1 LDGKQAAGNYATL
14 VNGLIP
20 SSALPSFVDD
30 VVDAGGTLP
39 ATGDVGKIYV
49 VSTGANTNKI
59 YRWSGSA
66 FIEISPSPGS
76 TDSVTEGSVNLY
88 HTTVRAAAAAPVQ
101 SVSGR
106 TGAISLT
113 KSDVG
118 LDNVPNTDATARAN
132 HTGTQTAATISD
144 FATEAAKYGPVTSVS
159 GRTGVITLAQLGS
172 SGTASST
179 TFLRGDGQ
187 WAAAGS
193 TDASALTT
201 GTVAAARL
209 PLATTTAAGAVIV
222 GSGLKI
228 ASGVISVDAP
238 LAAPASVYYSDGVRW
253 TPVANAATYE
263 VSYTENGGSSYPV
276 TATFNA
282 LAGDPQT
289 AAIHDLSGIRKF
301 RVRAFSYSGVA
312 GEWGYQSGL
321 TPPSSSSY
329 TLPTASSSVLGGI
342 KVGSGLTITDGV
354 LAATGGGGG
363 GSANIVEAA
372 TAAGFPAT
380 GSSSGTLYIATDV
393 NRVFRFDASGVYV
406 EVGPGAGAA
415 VGGGGAGGTT
425 DPLWSSVRLLLPLDA
440 NTYDYRSGQGST
452 VTAFGSAAI
461 ASSSPKFG
469 AGCLFLD
476 GNSDYLQVVDGFNYI
491 VPGTGDFTTEAWV
504 RPAFLS
510 AEANYVFESRET
522 QVAGYGLYLNS
533 SSTRVVGSSATSL
546 ITGAALSTGQW
557 HHVALCRAS
566 GTLRLFING
575 TVAGTP
581 VANTTNFESNRLLI
595 GRSLSDITPFW
606 FDGNI
611 DDVRYTSAARYTS
624 NFSVATAAFPTS

>member
-1 LDGKQAAGNYATL
+1 LSN
-14 VNGLIP
+14 VP
-20 SSALPSFVDD
+20 STFAPSTHTHTASQV
-30 VVDAGGTLP
+30 
-39 ATGDVGKIYV
+39 
-49 VSTGANTNKI
+49 
-59 YRWSGSA
+59 
-66 FIEISPSPGS
+66 
-76 TDSVTEGSVNLY
+76 TDF
-88 HTTVRAAAAAPVQ
+88 TTAAAAAAPVQ
-101 SVSGR
+101 SVAGR
-106 TGAISLT
+106 TGA
-113 KSDVG
+113 
-118 LDNVPNTDATARAN
+118 
-132 HTGTQTAATISD
+132 
-144 FATEAAKYGPVTSVS
+144 VTV
-159 GRTGVITLAQLGS
+159 AQLGT

-289 AAIHDLSGIRKF
+289 AAIHDLSGTRKF

-425 DPLWSSVRLLLPLDA
+425 DPLWSSVRLILPLDA
-440 NTYDYRSGQGST
+440 NTYDFRSGQGST

-476 GNSDYLQVVDGFNYI
+476 GNSDYLQVVDSSNYI
-491 VPGTGDFTTEAWV
+491 APGTGDFTIEAWV
-504 RPAFLS
+504 RIGFLS
-510 AEANYVFESRET
+510 AEANYVFEARET
-522 QVAGYGLYLNS
+522 QVAGYGLYVNS
-533 SSTRVVGSSATSL
+533 SSTVVVGSSAL

-581 VANTTNFESNRLLI
+581 VANTTNFASNRLLI
-595 GRSLSDITPFW
+595 GRSLSDSTPFW
-606 FDGNI
+606 FEGNI
-611 DDVRYTSAARYTS
+611 DDVRYTSAARYTG

>member
-1 LDGKQAAGNYATL
+1 LQTALDGKQATGSYATL
-14 VNGLIP
+14 VNNLVP
-20 SSALPSFVDD
+20 SANLPSFVDD
-30 VVDAGGTLP
+30 VVDVGGTLP

-101 SVSGR
+101 SVAGR

-144 FATEAAKYGPVTSVS
+144 FATEAAKYGPVTSVA
-159 GRTGVITLAQLGS
+159 GRTGVITLAQLAS
-172 SGTASST
+172 SGTASAS

-187 WAAAGS
+187 WTAAGS
-193 TDASALTT
+193 TDASSLTS
-201 GTVAAARL
+201 GTLPAARL

-282 LAGDPQT
+282 VAGDPQT
-289 AAIHDLSGIRKF
+289 AAITDLSGARKF
-301 RVRAFSYSGVA
+301 RVRAFSSSGVA

-329 TLPTASSSVLGGI
+329 TLPTASSSVLGGV

-354 LAATGGGGG
+354 LAATGSGSG
-363 GSANIVEAA
+363 GSGGSSIVEAA
-372 TAAGFPAT
+372 TTAGFPAT
-380 GSSSGTLYIATDV
+380 GASSTLYISTDA
-393 NRVFRFDASGVYV
+393 NRVFRFDASGVYI
-406 EVGPGAGAA
+406 E
-415 VGGGGAGGTT
+415 
-425 DPLWSSVRLLLPLDA
+425 
-440 NTYDYRSGQGST
+440 
-452 VTAFGSAAI
+452 I
-461 ASSSPKFG
+461 
-469 AGCLFLD
+469 
-476 GNSDYLQVVDGFNYI
+476 GN
-491 VPGTGDFTTEAWV
+491 
-504 RPAFLS
+504 
-510 AEANYVFESRET
+510 
-522 QVAGYGLYLNS
+522 
-533 SSTRVVGSSATSL
+533 
-546 ITGAALSTGQW
+546 
-557 HHVALCRAS
+557 
-566 GTLRLFING
+566 
-575 TVAGTP
+575 
-581 VANTTNFESNRLLI
+581 
-595 GRSLSDITPFW
+595 
-606 FDGNI
+606 
-611 DDVRYTSAARYTS
+611 
-624 NFSVATAAFPTS
+624 